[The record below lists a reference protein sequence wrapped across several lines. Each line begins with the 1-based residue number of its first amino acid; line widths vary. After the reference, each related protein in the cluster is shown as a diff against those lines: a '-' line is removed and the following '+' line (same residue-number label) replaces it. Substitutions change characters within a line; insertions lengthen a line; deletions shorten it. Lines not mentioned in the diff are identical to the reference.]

1 MIINNDAFDVSLN
14 NTAKLKE
21 LIVQNPEL
29 PLLIFCGEECWQ
41 GDYIYN
47 MAYAREPSI
56 EVLTLYGDMWLPEEE
71 VEEELSD
78 DLAFEPEYEHLSD
91 EEYEEMIKRK
101 VAEMEACKA
110 IVIYVD

>member
-1 MIINNDAFDVSLN
+1 MIINNAAFETSLN

-41 GDYIYN
+41 GDYTFN

-56 EVLTLYGDMWLPEEE
+56 EVLTLYGDIWLPEED
-71 VEEELSD
+71 VEEELFD
-78 DLAFEPEYEHLSD
+78 DLADEPEYEHLSN
-91 EEYEEMIKRK
+91 EEYRGMIEQR

>member
-1 MIINNDAFDVSLN
+1 MIINNAAFDTSLN

-21 LIVQNPEL
+21 LIVHNPEL
-29 PLLIFCGEECWQ
+29 PLIIFCGEDCWQ
-41 GDYIYN
+41 GDYNYN

-56 EVLTLYGDMWLPEEE
+56 EVLTLYGDMWLPEED
-71 VEEELSD
+71 VEDELSD
-78 DLAFEPEYEHLSD
+78 DLSSEPEYESLSD
-91 EEYEEMIKRK
+91 EEYSKMIKQK